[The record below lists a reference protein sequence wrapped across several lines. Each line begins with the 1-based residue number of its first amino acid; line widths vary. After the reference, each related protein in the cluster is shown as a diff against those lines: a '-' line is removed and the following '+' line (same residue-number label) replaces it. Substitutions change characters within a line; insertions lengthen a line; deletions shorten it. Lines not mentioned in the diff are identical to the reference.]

1 MGRSVT
7 RRRKPTRLAKPRN
20 KSLTSSHPRP
30 VKITYMEGFGPEGKK
45 QEEPNGEVL

>member
-7 RRRKPTRLAKPRN
+7 RRRKPPRLAKPRN

-30 VKITYMEGFGPEGKK
+30 VKITYMEGYGPEGKLK
-45 QEEPNGEVL
+45 EPTDGHP